1 MPYQVKLD
9 IFEGPLDLLLYLIKK
24 NEVDIYDIP
33 VALITGQ
40 YLAYLDLMR
49 ELNLDIAGE
58 FLVMASTLIK
68 IKSQT
73 LLPPCEGEG
82 EGEEGVDP
90 RAELMEHLLEYQ
102 RYKEAAHQLLSRELL
117 EKDIFTRLQI
127 DEPGEE
133 KESGE
138 VLIEASLFDLVDAL
152 RKVIERK
159 DLPENFMGV
168 AVEKISVRD
177 KILDILQQLKEQQQI
192 VFQSLFDPLSTKYDI
207 IIAFLALLELMRLR
221 AIKVFQIHPYGEI
234 RIVALAGPV
243 SLDDI
248 TPEGER
254 QIREGNR

>member
-1 MPYQVKLD
+1 MSYEVKLD

-33 VALITGQ
+33 IALITSQ
-40 YLAYLDLMR
+40 YLEYLDMMR
-49 ELNLDIAGE
+49 ELNLDVAGE

-82 EGEEGVDP
+82 EAEEGVDP

-102 RYKEAAHQLLSRELL
+102 RYKEAAHQLFSRELL
-117 EKDIFTRLQI
+117 EKDVFTRLQT
-127 DEPGEE
+127 EEAGEE

-138 VLIEASLFDLVDAL
+138 VLIEANLFDLVDAL

-159 DLPENFMGV
+159 DLPEKFMGV
-168 AVEKISVRD
+168 AVETITVRD
-177 KILDILQQLKEQQQI
+177 KIYDILQQLKEKQQI
-192 VFQSLFDPLSTKYDI
+192 VFQALFDPLSTRYEMI
-207 IIAFLALLELMRLR
+207 VAFLAVLELMRLR

-234 RIVALAGPV
+234 RIVALASPV

-248 TPEGER
+248 SP
-254 QIREGNR
+254 